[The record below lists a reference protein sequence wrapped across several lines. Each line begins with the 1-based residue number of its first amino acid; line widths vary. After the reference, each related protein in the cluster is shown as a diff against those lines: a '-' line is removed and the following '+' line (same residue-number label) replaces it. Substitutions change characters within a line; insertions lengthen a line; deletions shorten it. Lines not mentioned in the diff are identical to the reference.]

1 MSYKLSIA
9 RRVGK
14 QIGRLQPRDR
24 DRVDAAI
31 LALEGDPRPPG
42 VEKMSGRADE
52 WRIRIGNHRVV
63 YAVDDEAGIVEILV
77 VAHRREVYR
86 RGS

>member
-1 MSYKLSIA
+1 MTH
-9 RRVGK
+9 
-14 QIGRLQPRDR
+14 
-24 DRVDAAI
+24 RVDAAI
-31 LALEGDPRPPG
+31 LALEEDPRPPG
-42 VEKMSGRADE
+42 VEKMSGRVGE

-63 YAVDDEAGIVEILV
+63 YTVDDEAEIVEILV